1 MSDSRTG
8 ESGTESSVMQPW
20 YRVRTLASL
29 GTAMAEI
36 RKNAGLNQDDAAA
49 LAHASRPTMSR
60 LERGAPSS
68 TAVIIDLL
76 ASTGYEVLLVP
87 RGSRVTVKE
96 PS

>member
-1 MSDSRTG
+1 MSDSRLVEG
-8 ESGTESSVMQPW
+8 GTASPVMQAW

-68 TAVIIDLL
+68 TNVIIDLL

-87 RGSRVTVKE
+87 RGSHVTIQG

>member
-1 MSDSRTG
+1 
-8 ESGTESSVMQPW
+8 MQAW

-36 RKNAGLNQDDAAA
+36 RRNAGLNQDDAAA

-87 RGSRVTVKE
+87 RGSRVTVRE